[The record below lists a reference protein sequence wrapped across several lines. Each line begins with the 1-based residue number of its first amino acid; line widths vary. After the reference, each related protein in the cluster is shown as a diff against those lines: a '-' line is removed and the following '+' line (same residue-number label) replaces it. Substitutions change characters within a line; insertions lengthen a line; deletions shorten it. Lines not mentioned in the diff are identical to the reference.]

1 MTPHLW
7 IILAIGFVA
16 AFLTAWPVVAWFL
29 HWVRRHGFAP
39 FAIYRIVLGAL
50 LLCALLRGMVA
61 G

>member
-50 LLCALLRGMVA
+50 LLFALLRGMVA